1 MALRSRD
8 PTWEEKRRLCN
19 NGGEEELFVQKCVFV
34 EGKRWNTRFL
44 ESGDTRSVDF
54 ICTMTDIDDFSRDN
68 SFLQVESYGEFY
80 F

>member
-19 NGGEEELFVQKCVFV
+19 NGGEEAVCSKMRFCR
-34 EGKRWNTRFL
+34 GGRWKTRFL